1 MAGWLSRDS
10 TESHQ
15 SETSHTMPLVRLD
28 KVSLNF
34 GTHILLDEVDFTL
47 KKGSKIGLL
56 GRNGAGKTTFMKVI
70 AGAML
75 PDSGER
81 WLMSNRFT
89 TWWRVAWP
97 RSENSSSS
105 TTI

>member
-1 MAGWLSRDS
+1 MAAQFLAVIHRSKNF
-10 TESHQ
+10 
-15 SETSHTMPLVRLD
+15 MPLVRLD

-70 AGAML
+70 AGSMQA
-75 PDSGER
+75 DSGER
-81 WLMSNRFT
+81 WLRPGVQ
-89 TWWRVAWP
+89 VAWL
-97 RSENSSSS
+97 
-105 TTI
+105 